1 MGVWDIESFLES
13 FQFEEL
19 YFSLTE
25 FILSVVYSDK
35 LKKSLFSVYT
45 LFFYFLSTISNKGY
59 FNCKI
64 IFKLVTTV
72 GFESDPSTTIF
83 SMSAYLEKN
92 RPR

>member
-35 LKKSLFSVYT
+35 IKKN
-45 LFFYFLSTISNKGY
+45 YFLYILYSFIFYQQNLIKVISTVKYSLTELVIS
-59 FNCKI
+59 
-64 IFKLVTTV
+64 V
-72 GFESDPSTTIF
+72 GFESDP
-83 SMSAYLEKN
+83 
-92 RPR
+92 